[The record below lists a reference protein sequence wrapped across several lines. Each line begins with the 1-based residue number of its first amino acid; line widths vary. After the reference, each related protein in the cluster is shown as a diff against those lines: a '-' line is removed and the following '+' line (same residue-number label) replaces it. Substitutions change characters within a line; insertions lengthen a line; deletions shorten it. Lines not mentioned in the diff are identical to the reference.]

1 MAPDGTVDESL
12 MPDLTSERIR
22 EMYRM
27 MVFTRRL
34 DERMFSLQRQGR
46 IGTFA
51 RVLGQEGA
59 QLGAAYAL
67 EDRDW
72 LVPAFRDMGAQ
83 LLRGMKPEHMLQYWS
98 GDERG
103 NIIPEGVRMLPTSIP
118 VGTHML
124 HAAGIAWAMKNDG
137 EDVAVLTIFGEG
149 ATSEGDFSEAMNFAG
164 VLQLPVIFLCQNNQW
179 AISVPYHKQT
189 AACTVAQKAIGYGV
203 PGIQVDGNDIFAV
216 YRATREAVDRARA
229 GDGPSLVEAHT
240 YRLADHTTSDDARKY
255 RAPEEVVEWEA
266 KDPLL
271 RLRLYMRAQGLL
283 DDAEEHSVGEA
294 VDEKVTRAVEAFESD
309 DQVVVLGEDV
319 GRDGGVFR
327 VTEGLVERFGEERVI
342 DTPLAESGI
351 VGVSIGMALAGYRP
365 VAEIQFSGFS
375 YPAYDQLVSHAS
387 RMRNRS
393 RGRWTVPMVVR
404 MPYGGGI
411 RALEHHSES
420 MEAVFAH
427 VPGLKVVIPSDP
439 YEAKGLLAA
448 AIADPDPVIFME
460 PKRIYRAVKMEVPEE
475 RYVLPLGEARIV
487 REGSDCTVIAWGAHV
502 RTVLAAAEEL
512 AGDDGYDVEVID
524 VRSLS
529 PFDAETILESVNK
542 TGRAVV
548 VHEAPRTGG
557 FGAEISARIAEEDIL
572 RLEAPVGRIGGFD
585 TPPPLAKL
593 EDYYQPNAE
602 LVAREIMATM
612 EF

>member
-1 MAPDGTVDESL
+1 MARLNLVQAIDQAL
-12 MPDLTSERIR
+12 LQ
-22 EMYRM
+22 EM
-27 MVFTRRL
+27 
-34 DERMFSLQRQGR
+34 
-46 IGTFA
+46 
-51 RVLGQEGA
+51 
-59 QLGAAYAL
+59 
-67 EDRDW
+67 
-72 LVPAFRDMGAQ
+72 
-83 LLRGMKPEHMLQYWS
+83 
-98 GDERG
+98 
-103 NIIPEGVRMLPTSIP
+103 
-118 VGTHML
+118 
-124 HAAGIAWAMKNDG
+124 
-137 EDVAVLTIFGEG
+137 
-149 ATSEGDFSEAMNFAG
+149 EA
-164 VLQLPVIFLCQNNQW
+164 
-179 AISVPYHKQT
+179 
-189 AACTVAQKAIGYGV
+189 
-203 PGIQVDGNDIFAV
+203 
-216 YRATREAVDRARA
+216 
-229 GDGPSLVEAHT
+229 
-240 YRLADHTTSDDARKY
+240 
-255 RAPEEVVEWEA
+255 
-266 KDPLL
+266 
-271 RLRLYMRAQGLL
+271 
-283 DDAEEHSVGEA
+283 
-294 VDEKVTRAVEAFESD
+294 D

-439 YEAKGLLAA
+439 YEAKGLLAG

-557 FGAEISARIAEEDIL
+557 FGAEISARIAAVSYTHL
-572 RLEAPVGRIGGFD
+572 RAHETD
-585 TPPPLAKL
+585 S
-593 EDYYQPNAE
+593 Y
-602 LVAREIMATM
+602 LVC
-612 EF
+612 